1 MNSKSLDKELKNLKH
16 YLKETKSLNETT
28 DKNQKKIITYTLVGM
43 IMSLYNLIKTGAYD
57 EQNKSELFKITE
69 EARNTAIHYGYFNDF
84 NNIYPAANQ
93 ITNNIPSHQQTHF
106 AQIIKSSP
114 PINHEYCQ
122 IYTNENTEIK
132 PLKSMNDFIVFSNKK
147 TGEELYVKKK
157 DLIIV

>member
-84 NNIYPAANQ
+84 NN
-93 ITNNIPSHQQTHF
+93 TCRCCF
-106 AQIIKSSP
+106 DGFCIKD
-114 PINHEYCQ
+114 CRRRFCKVF
-122 IYTNENTEIK
+122 YTSAE
-132 PLKSMNDFIVFSNKK
+132 V
-147 TGEELYVKKK
+147 GR
-157 DLIIV
+157 